1 MGDFNVTVKN
11 KFMIDLCELNDLSS
25 LIDKPIEKYLQTKPV
40 TSNIEEFLRLAFPI
54 FIFDSN
60 RIQNGISKA

>member
-25 LIDKPIEKYLQTKPV
+25 LIDKPIEKPTCTDLILTNK
-40 TSNIEEFLRLAFPI
+40 TSCFQYRRVFETDL
-54 FIFDSN
+54 SN
-60 RIQNGISKA
+60 FHF